1 MAIDYGNMTPAQVHF
16 AGRLNDLTQ
25 TEVSYGFVVTRIG
38 ETTGLLLKLPEDAPW
53 NWVWNVDPE
62 TFTVHHR
69 ADLSDS
75 GDIYPANVYEFDIK
89 PLALAEAGYDLN
101 GQSRS
106 VNMTGSPRS
115 GIVLPTDAVETALME
130 LPEGWTDTGILMALE
145 LAGMAPDTVL
155 NHSQLARVIEALTEC
170 EDAERVALWVTDL
183 QSYSH
188 TLAEAIEDAE
198 DWARREA
205 DAFTGHWH
213 NGAEYAEEYVTDYQ
227 HIPDVLDGCID
238 WDAVWDSLSMDVS
251 YTEDGGEIWVY
262 ED

>member
-89 PLALAEAGYDLN
+89 PLALADAGYDLN

-106 VNMTGSPRS
+106 VNMTGAPRS
-115 GIVLPTDAVETALME
+115 GIVLPTDAVDTALME

-145 LAGMAPDTVL
+145 LAGIDMNTTL
-155 NHSQLARVIEALTEC
+155 NHSQLARVIEALTEH
-170 EDAERVALWVTDL
+170 EDAERVALWVTEV
-183 QSYSH
+183 SGYSH
-188 TLAEAIEDAE
+188 QLNEAIDHAE
-198 DWARREA
+198 DWARWES
-205 DAFTGHWH
+205 DAYAGHWDS
-213 NGAEYAEEYVTDYQ
+213 GAEYAEEWVLETEAV
-227 HIPDVLDGCID
+227 PDVLRYAID
-238 WDAVWDSLSMDVS
+238 WDAVWDELRHDLT
-251 YTEDGGEIWVY
+251 YAEDGGEIWLY
-262 ED
+262 S